1 MNNET
6 QTAKEIDWNDGELA
20 NGHFLIEDTRQA
32 MNNGLDLLC
41 LHADI
46 GRDGYEIVVTG
57 PQMLGFRRF
66 RAVVKLIAARVHER
80 ADLRWEVVVDCQPF
94 RRGEDNSEYR
104 ARLVLRPFG
113 RSHATDEETIDFLGG
128 LGVFPE

>member
-1 MNNET
+1 M
-6 QTAKEIDWNDGELA
+6 QTSEEIDWNDREFA
-20 NGHFLIEDTRQA
+20 NGHCLIEETRQA

-46 GRDGYEIVVTG
+46 GPDGYEIVVAG

-66 RAVVKLIAARVHER
+66 RALVNVIATRVHER
-80 ADLRWEVVVDCQPF
+80 ANFRWEAVVHCQPF

-104 ARLVLRPFG
+104 ARLILRPFG
-113 RSHATDEETIDFLGG
+113 RYQPRGVDAIDFLGS
-128 LGVFPE
+128 LGVFPEE